1 MGRLEGRVIIVT
13 GGSRGI
19 GAAMSRLFAEEG
31 ARVVI
36 ADIRD
41 DLGEG
46 LVASMQNAGGDVE
59 YRHLDVSRPGSG
71 SFPASGLRSDRQHLI
86 VRGPCSHPGRRT
98 LLCRDQGSDPAHDQE
113 RGDRL
118 CQAEHPCQLGPSW
131 SHPDGYVGRDRC
143 RYL

>member
-59 YRHLDVSRPGSG
+59 YRHLDVSRPGEWQLVVADLEARHGRLDG
-71 SFPASGLRSDRQHLI
+71 SVNNAGVLGGGPILEHTMDAWEHVIAVNQTARSW
-86 VRGPCSHPGRRT
+86 G
-98 LLCRDQGSDPAHDQE
+98 
-113 RGDRL
+113 
-118 CQAEHPCQLGPSW
+118 
-131 SHPDGYVGRDRC
+131 
-143 RYL
+143 